1 MGAEDLGCKMKIGTA
16 PMIIKYMFRMPVFP
30 VITSIDGH
38 VIGAV
43 TPDGLGIELSKTQ
56 FVHEEIYDLV
66 DAVGEGWSLLVNQSI
81 VFLSPINMRNR
92 WTKRE
97 IIKLFNERKNTE
109 LAEGIQ
115 YSEKSLSAKRLD
127 RIISDIAELLTQV
140 SFQ

>member
-1 MGAEDLGCKMKIGTA
+1 
-16 PMIIKYMFRMPVFP
+16 MIIKYLFRVPVFP

-43 TPDGLGIELSKTQ
+43 TPDDLGVELSKAQ
-56 FVHEEIYDLV
+56 FVQEEIYDAV
-66 DAVGEGWSLLVNQSI
+66 DSTGEGWSLLVKESI
-81 VFLSPINMRNR
+81 VFLSPLNMRKR

-97 IIKLFNERKNTE
+97 IIKLFNERENTE

-115 YSEKSLSAKRLD
+115 YSEKSLSAKRRD
-127 RIISDIAELLTQV
+127 KIISDIAELLTQV